1 MDYDKTEIAT
11 NDDKNSCSGASKR
24 FSACRRQRHRA
35 ARSGGGDAGGSDGR
49 GPQRDSD
56 IRQTP
61 RPGRKISR
69 SRDPKSVEQA
79 QPDLRGA
86 GRGAQATFR
95 DVTPGASINARSGR
109 ILRFEARTAY
119 VQICA
124 IPGRDPQRSLHVDC
138 ESSYGRRRNPTETGI
153 DLSRDSQAGQRIRD
167 NPIHHKGT
175 KDTKTHKGYRR
186 SFVPF
191 VPFVVNFFIGP
202 FVGLVEGIC
211 LDMRSREERRW
222 TRPFAG
228 CRCRGRFQV
237 EELRHFSARRSAS
250 CLRPQCRTRSD
261 AASHVGF

>member
-61 RPGRKISR
+61 RQGRKISR

-109 ILRFEARTAY
+109 SFAVPGHFWKAAILPNPGFDANSQIRLDHAGSSDSAFVVICT
-119 VQICA
+119 ICA
-124 IPGRDPQRSLHVDC
+124 SRTHIPVIATRSCVGASGNRRAHVSRNFGGSIKFSVTFIALPYDLLNRGAGMTDTAGISGDRIRSFIERVRAHRGRDQ
-138 ESSYGRRRNPTETGI
+138 G
-153 DLSRDSQAGQRIRD
+153 
-167 NPIHHKGT
+167 
-175 KDTKTHKGYRR
+175 
-186 SFVPF
+186 
-191 VPFVVNFFIGP
+191 
-202 FVGLVEGIC
+202 VE
-211 LDMRSREERRW
+211 
-222 TRPFAG
+222 
-228 CRCRGRFQV
+228 
-237 EELRHFSARRSAS
+237 
-250 CLRPQCRTRSD
+250 
-261 AASHVGF
+261 

>member
-1 MDYDKTEIAT
+1 MRERSSAKHV
-11 NDDKNSCSGASKR
+11 SK
-24 FSACRRQRHRA
+24 AML
-35 ARSGGGDAGGSDGR
+35 GGSTDPVAGVTKKLNGSFATVIIFVR
-49 GPQRDSD
+49 YLLTKSSESFEIQRIRHLLHCSD
-56 IRQTP
+56 C
-61 RPGRKISR
+61 
-69 SRDPKSVEQA
+69 VF
-79 QPDLRGA
+79 QPFNSADLKVA
-86 GRGAQATFR
+86 F
-95 DVTPGASINARSGR
+95 GR

-119 VQICA
+119 VPICA

-153 DLSRDSQAGQRIRD
+153 D
-167 NPIHHKGT
+167 
-175 KDTKTHKGYRR
+175 
-186 SFVPF
+186 
-191 VPFVVNFFIGP
+191 
-202 FVGLVEGIC
+202 